1 MRKEPEGNFKIF
13 MIDFAL
19 CCFRREYKSENDWRN
34 AKQRKMK
41 RGALEFVMQ
50 GYLQGDST
58 YHGLLSEKLDED
70 YMMSH

>member
-1 MRKEPEGNFKIF
+1 
-13 MIDFAL
+13 
-19 CCFRREYKSENDWRN
+19 
-34 AKQRKMK
+34 MK